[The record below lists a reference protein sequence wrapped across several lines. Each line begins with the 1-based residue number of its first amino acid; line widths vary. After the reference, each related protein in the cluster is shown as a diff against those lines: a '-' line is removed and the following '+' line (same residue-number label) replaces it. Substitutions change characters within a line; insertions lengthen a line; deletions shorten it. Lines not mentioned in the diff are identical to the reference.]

1 MAGIGEAQ
9 VVPPAVNWRRHF
21 LIMTTA
27 YMQSAANRVAGRHRS
42 LLLTWKKGLED
53 NRRSPLPQAF
63 TCRLQASLQALS
75 FPKCCDV
82 NNPQPSLRGG

>member
-27 YMQSAANRVAGRHRS
+27 YMQSAAKRVAVEGTEAFS
-42 LLLTWKKGLED
+42 LLGKRAWRIIVAPLS
-53 NRRSPLPQAF
+53 RRLSPVGF
-63 TCRLQASLQALS
+63 RLLCKHLVSQNA
-75 FPKCCDV
+75 V
-82 NNPQPSLRGG
+82 M